1 MHTRGSINRK
11 YNYND
16 KCKNIFIIYI
26 LGSSFVC
33 PEYRHYM
40 KGVEL
45 VDSFNFNPHKWL
57 QVTFDCSAMV
67 INNCVVLFRIDI
79 KLHGNVM
86 DKKNKSYEKHSSS

>member
-1 MHTRGSINRK
+1 MRFLNVV
-11 YNYND
+11 
-16 KCKNIFIIYI
+16 
-26 LGSSFVC
+26 GSSFVC

-67 INNCVVLFRIDI
+67 SMIF
-79 KLHGNVM
+79 KF
-86 DKKNKSYEKHSSS
+86 EKQ

>member
-1 MHTRGSINRK
+1 VRFLNVA
-11 YNYND
+11 
-16 KCKNIFIIYI
+16 
-26 LGSSFVC
+26 GSSFVC

-67 INNCVVLFRIDI
+67 SLILKFEN
-79 KLHGNVM
+79 
-86 DKKNKSYEKHSSS
+86 